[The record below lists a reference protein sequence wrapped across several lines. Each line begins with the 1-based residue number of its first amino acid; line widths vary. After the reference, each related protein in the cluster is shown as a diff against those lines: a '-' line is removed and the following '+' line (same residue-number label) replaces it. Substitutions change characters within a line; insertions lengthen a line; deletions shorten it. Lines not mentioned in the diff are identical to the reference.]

1 MATIGRSV
9 GYLREAERW
18 AGDVLDGSVPAC
30 SWVRLAVERQQ
41 KDLEAYKGRNSPYY
55 FDRDAAEYVCAI
67 AEHFPHIKGV
77 WARGGDR
84 LVLSPWQCFI
94 YTTVFGWKRRDT
106 RMRRFRIAYIEVPR
120 KNGKTTMTIP
130 VGLYL
135 LACDQEE
142 GAHVVAAATTRDQV
156 VKTIFQD
163 ARHMARR
170 EPGFLAEFGVTVTA
184 HAISQAATA
193 SKFEALAAED
203 TNLDGLNVHGA
214 LIDELHAHKSR
225 GLWDVLETATG
236 SRAQPLIWA
245 ITTAGVNR
253 AGVCFDQRRHVVDV
267 LKGVREDDTTF
278 GIIFTVDEG
287 DDPFDEQSWVKAN
300 PNYGVSIYPE
310 NLRSIAARAQ
320 TMPSMRT
327 SFLTRH
333 LDIWIN
339 ADSSWLPIGAWES
352 CADRTLTLES
362 FERQDCFVG
371 IDLATRSD
379 ITAVAILFPPAGER
393 KTWAVFCRYYLP
405 EDVIERAEN
414 THYQGWERTGLLIG
428 TPGAVTDLDY
438 VIDDLMNLSER
449 FEVRELAHDPWK
461 NLPLITGLEKRG
473 TIAPVVEVRQTAG
486 MLSPAMRELE
496 ALILAKTIRFDGD
509 PILTW
514 MISNVVAHH
523 HPNDA
528 ITPRKESSEKKID
541 GVLALLMALDRAQR
555 AQEAPDFEKLWI
567 I

>member
-1 MATIGRSV
+1 
-9 GYLREAERW
+9 
-18 AGDVLDGSVPAC
+18 
-30 SWVRLAVERQQ
+30 
-41 KDLEAYKGRNSPYY
+41 
-55 FDRDAAEYVCAI
+55 
-67 AEHFPHIKGV
+67 
-77 WARGGDR
+77 
-84 LVLSPWQCFI
+84 
-94 YTTVFGWKRRDT
+94 
-106 RMRRFRIAYIEVPR
+106 MRRFHIVYIEVPR

-163 ARHMARR
+163 AQHMARR
-170 EPGFLAEFGVTVTA
+170 EPGFLAQFGVTVTA
-184 HAISQAATA
+184 HAISQASSA
-193 SKFEALAAED
+193 SKFEPLAAED
-203 TNLDGLNVHGA
+203 TNLDGLNIHGA
-214 LIDELHAHKSR
+214 LIDELHAHKTR

-253 AGVCFDQRRHVVDV
+253 ASVCFDQRQHVADV
-267 LKGVREDDTTF
+267 LRGVREDDATF
-278 GIIFTVDEG
+278 GIIFTLDDG
-287 DDPFDEQSWVKAN
+287 DDPFEEQSWIKAN

-310 NLRSIAARAQ
+310 NLKSIAARAQ

-339 ADSSWLPIGAWES
+339 ADSSWLPIGAWEA
-352 CADRTLTLES
+352 CADRDLNLAA
-362 FERQDCFVG
+362 FEGQDCFVG

-379 ITAVAILFPPAGER
+379 ITAVAMLFPPAGER
-393 KTWAVFCRYYLP
+393 TTWAVFCRYYLP
-405 EDVIERAEN
+405 EEVVERVEN
-414 THYQGWERTGLLIG
+414 THYQGWEHNGLLVG

-449 FEVRELAHDPWK
+449 FDVREIAHDPWK
-461 NLPLITGLEKRG
+461 NLPLITSLEKRG
-473 TIAPVVEVRQTAG
+473 TRAPVVEVRQTAG

-496 ALILAKTIRFDGD
+496 ALILAKAIRFDGD

-523 HPNDA
+523 HSNEA

-541 GVLALLMALDRAQR
+541 GVLAILMALDRAQR
-555 AQEAPDFEKLWI
+555 AQPKPDYTRGLWI